1 MPSNVKGLNAPNLKS
16 KPTQGVSKKHTATE
30 DKDAFKKLVE
40 KKKANLKTPPSI
52 AKIPPDKTKNLNK
65 EEKASEKTTD
75 KTKHPHISPNSPLAK
90 LLDKKAPLKSTES
103 KGTHPV
109 GDKSK
114 DKAPLN
120 FAQQSKAF
128 EKANA
133 LKKNSAKLSDI
144 KQLDSAKQLNLAK
157 IQHESK
163 PGESTAKNQGT
174 ETQTQAPTQT
184 PNPSKVDAKPDKM
197 STADLLA
204 LKNNPPTTPK
214 APTQTT
220 PKQTP
225 NPAEVSKPP
234 TQTPKLATPPTTPTP
249 STPLGNLLN
258 KSPVPTP
265 SSHVIKD
272 SHTNDRDIKQAFE
285 EAFEGP
291 LRQKPAI
298 IPLSFNPNHLPLQ
311 SPGKPPTPPKDT
323 SEEIKT
329 SSIETPNHSMHNA
342 QVESQ
347 PSLQAPQIKETLK
360 NFATI
365 LRQELLDF
373 KPPITKLSI
382 ELNPDNLGKVEVVI
396 QQVGKN
402 IQVSVAS
409 SPPVSALLA
418 THQSELRQN
427 LAQMGFNDVDLRF
440 NAQNDTGGSSA
451 QQNLGQNPGQ
461 HPQQQQNLGQNPNQP
476 QQSQPQQN
484 IEPPTQTPTLTT
496 RDQNTPPSSTQIPN
510 YA

>member
-1 MPSNVKGLNAPNLKS
+1 MPSSVKGLNAPNLKS
-16 KPTQGVSKKHTATE
+16 KPTQGASKKHTATE
-30 DKDAFKKLVE
+30 DKDAFKKLIE
-40 KKKANLKTPPSI
+40 TKKANLKTPPST
-52 AKIPPDKTKNLNK
+52 AKVPPDKTKNLNK
-65 EEKASEKTTD
+65 EEKTSEKTTD
-75 KTKHPHISPNSPLAK
+75 KTKHPHISPNSPLAQ

-103 KGTHPV
+103 KETHPA
-109 GDKSK
+109 GAKGK

-144 KQLDSAKQLNLAK
+144 KQLDSAKQLNLGK

-163 PGESTAKNQGT
+163 PGASSAKNQGT
-174 ETQTQAPTQT
+174 ETKQAPNP
-184 PNPSKVDAKPDKM
+184 PNPESKADKM

-204 LKNNPPTTPK
+204 LKNNPTTAPKTPTPQATPK
-214 APTQTT
+214 E
-220 PKQTP
+220 TP
-225 NPAEVSKPP
+225 NPPEVSKTP
-234 TQTPKLATPPTTPTP
+234 TQTPKLAPTTPTTPTP
-249 STPLGNLLN
+249 TTPLSSLISKNQT
-258 KSPVPTP
+258 PTP
-265 SSHVIKD
+265 PKIIKD

-311 SPGKPPTPPKDT
+311 SPGKPPTPSKDT
-323 SEEIKT
+323 GEEVKT
-329 SSIETPNHSMHNA
+329 SSIETPNHSMHNT

-427 LAQMGFNDVDLRF
+427 LAQMGFSDVDLRF
-440 NAQNDTGGSSA
+440 NAQNDTGGF

-461 HPQQQQNLGQNPNQP
+461 HPQQQQNLDQNPNQP

-484 IEPPTQTPTLTT
+484 KEPSTQTPTLTM
-496 RDQNTPPSSTQIPN
+496 RDQNAPPSTSTQIPN